1 VVRRIGFAPRT
12 AVTLVKPLLVVLT
25 KRDWSGMENI
35 PKSGGVIIA
44 ANHMSEFDPFV
55 VAHYVYDAGRWPQ
68 FLAKST
74 LFKIPVLGPVVK
86 AVRQIPVHRGTID
99 ASKALDAAISA
110 LGRGE
115 AVIIYPEGTTPKSG
129 ELWPGKG
136 KTGIARLWLETR
148 VPVIPVA
155 TWGAQ
160 QVFDP
165 RTRKLKLKPRTD
177 VTVRAGG
184 PIDLSKFDG
193 VPPTAAN
200 LHAITAEIMRVLRE
214 MVADIRGE
222 EPPPLAGAAS
232 TASTTATAAAA
243 TEADAQ

>member
-1 VVRRIGFAPRT
+1 
-12 AVTLVKPLLVVLT
+12 
-25 KRDWSGMENI
+25 
-35 PKSGGVIIA
+35 
-44 ANHMSEFDPFV
+44 
-55 VAHYVYDAGRWPQ
+55 
-68 FLAKST
+68 
-74 LFKIPVLGPVVK
+74 VVK

-99 ASKALDAAISA
+99 ASKALDAAIAA

-136 KTGIARLWLETR
+136 KTGIARLWLETK

-177 VTVRAGG
+177 VTVRAAG

-222 EPPPLAGAAS
+222 EPPLAGTPS
-232 TASTTATAAAA
+232 TATTVAA

>member
-1 VVRRIGFAPRT
+1 MVRRIGFAPRT

-25 KRDWSGMENI
+25 KRDWSGMKNI
-35 PKSGGVIIA
+35 PQSGGVIIA

-68 FLAKST
+68 FLAKSS

-86 AVRQIPVHRGTID
+86 AVRQIPVYRGTID
-99 ASKALDAAISA
+99 ASKALDAAIA
-110 LGRGE
+110 AIGRGE

-136 KTGIARLWLETR
+136 KTGIARLWLETG
-148 VPVIPVA
+148 VPVVPVA

-165 RTRKLKLKPRTD
+165 RTRKLRLQAADRRSRSAP
-177 VTVRAGG
+177 AA

-193 VPPTAAN
+193 AAADRSQPVRDHHRDHAGAADHGRRDPRRGAAAAGRGQHDPAPPTA
-200 LHAITAEIMRVLRE
+200 V
-214 MVADIRGE
+214 
-222 EPPPLAGAAS
+222 
-232 TASTTATAAAA
+232 AA